1 MRIKLKK
8 VLNIIG
14 GFVERGNVID
24 LPELNAKKLVAMG
37 WAEPVSEVMAELQK
51 IIKEGVAIDDE
62 MGANERLRIMPHELE
77 PEVVKPA
84 TRRYKRH
91 DQEDQEATE

>member
-14 GFVERGNVID
+14 GFVERGNTVD

-37 WAEPVSEVMAELQK
+37 WAEAADEQPAVVELPAV
-51 IIKEGVAIDDE
+51 VA
-62 MGANERLRIMPHELE
+62 
-77 PEVVKPA
+77 EVVKEA
-84 TRRYKRH
+84 TPRRYKRH